1 MLRLPLVLVSAIF
14 GMMIVVGLAYGLPQ
28 DPGAKGGGTEQIR
41 TRPVGML
48 AVLRLP
54 GVQRGV
60 EAFPRS
66 AEGDLRLGAL
76 EGLFKHFGG
85 GGGPIASTP
94 INEELKKP
102 EGPPILP
109 GSEREQKRL
118 TEILLPE
125 QMERLK
131 QIDLQGKERL
141 L

>member
-1 MLRLPLVLVSAIF
+1 MEPNKI
-14 GMMIVVGLAYGLPQ
+14 
-28 DPGAKGGGTEQIR
+28 K
-41 TRPVGML
+41 TRPVGLL

-54 GVQRGV
+54 GVQR
-60 EAFPRS
+60 EL
-66 AEGDLRLGAL
+66 DLSGEQKKKIYDLSVL

-131 QIDLQGKERL
+131 QIDLQCARSGCSKETRGDQRPRP
-141 L
+141 